1 MGIVKTKNAT
11 MSDVA
16 RLAGVSM
23 KTVSRVFNNEKYVSE
38 DKKKKI
44 LEVAE
49 ALNFR
54 PSLQA
59 RGLAGSKSYIVGLFV
74 DDPSGDYISKVL
86 RSILNRCESI
96 GCHLVV
102 EVFRERGNEAKLR
115 QVLNSIRFDAV
126 ILSAPICDD
135 TVVLN
140 ALRAS
145 GVPTARIAPGIEALD
160 MVKVSIDEFQAA
172 FEMTE
177 YLISMGHEKI
187 GFVKGDPNHSC
198 SLDRERGYVRAMQT
212 HGLRVKHEMMVAGM
226 FSYVSGREAA
236 EVLLALPDRPTAVF
250 ASNDEMAAGILA
262 VARERGVQ
270 VPSELSIVGFDDDAI
285 AAIVSPSLTTVR
297 QPVEEMASAAFDLV
311 MAQGAVE
318 AEDGATPSVYKFSL
332 CLRDSVADI
341 R

>member
-1 MGIVKTKNAT
+1 MTNGKPKNAT

-44 LEVAE
+44 LEVAAE
-49 ALNFR
+49 LNFR

-86 RSILNRCESI
+86 RSILNRCEAI

-102 EVFRERGNEAKLR
+102 EVFKEQGDEAKLR
-115 QVLNSIRFDAV
+115 QVLNSIKFDAV

-135 TVVLN
+135 MVVLN

-145 GVPTARIAPGIEALD
+145 GVPTARIAAGVAADD
-160 MVKVSIDEFQAA
+160 MVKVGIDEFQAA

-177 YLISMGHEKI
+177 YLIGMGHEKI
-187 GFVKGDPNHSC
+187 AFVKGDPNHAC
-198 SLDRERGYVRAMQT
+198 SVDRERGYIRAMQT
-212 HGLRVKHEMMVAGM
+212 HGLRVKHEMVVAGM
-226 FSYVSGREAA
+226 FSYASGRAAA
-236 EVLLALPDRPTAVF
+236 EALLVLADKPTAVF

-262 VARERGVQ
+262 VAREKGVR
-270 VPSELSIVGFDDDAI
+270 VPEELSIVGFDDDAI

-297 QPVEEMASAAFDLV
+297 QPVEEMARAAFDLV
-311 MAQGAVE
+311 MNVADESSEGEPFPAVH
-318 AEDGATPSVYKFSL
+318 SFSL
-332 CLRDSVADI
+332 VKRDSVV
-341 R
+341 RLG

>member
-1 MGIVKTKNAT
+1 MKPKNAT

-49 ALNFR
+49 QLNFR

-59 RGLAGSKSYIVGLFV
+59 RGLAGNKSYMVGLFV
-74 DDPSGDYISKVL
+74 DEPSGDYISKVL
-86 RSILNRCESI
+86 RSVLNRCEDF

-102 EVFRERGNEAKLR
+102 EVFREQGNEAKLR

-145 GVPTARIAPGIEALD
+145 GVPTARIAPGVEAGD
-160 MVKVSIDEFQAA
+160 MIKVSIDEFQAA

-177 YLISMGHEKI
+177 HLVNMGHEKI
-187 GFVKGDPNHSC
+187 AFVKGDPNHSC
-198 SLDRERGYVRAMQT
+198 SVDRERGYVRAMQS
-212 HGLRVKHEMMVAGM
+212 HGLKVKHEMIVPGM
-226 FSYVSGREAA
+226 FSYASGREAA
-236 EVLLALPDRPTAVF
+236 ETLLALDDRPTAIF

-262 VARERGVQ
+262 VAREKGVA
-270 VPSELSIVGFDDDAI
+270 VPEELSIAGFDDDAI
-285 AAIVSPSLTTVR
+285 ATIVSPSLTTVR
-297 QPVEEMASAAFDLV
+297 QPVEEMAGVAFDMV
-311 MAQGAVE
+311 MALDKSEEQKLTSAHG
-318 AEDGATPSVYKFSL
+318 FSL
-332 CLRDSVADI
+332 CIRDSVADL
-341 R
+341 RAS